1 MNSDDHIWLLL
12 IEDNENDA
20 VLIRRFLTSGQKMH
34 IDVEV
39 AGGLSSALKHLEGMK
54 YDVILSDLGLPD
66 SWGLDTFIKVH
77 SACPD
82 TPIIV
87 LTGMDDEAI
96 ALEAMQKGAQD
107 YFVKS
112 HINSRNMIRVILY
125 AIERQKLL
133 TRLED
138 SLKEI
143 KTLRGLLP
151 ICAWCKK
158 IRDDKGYWK
167 KVEDYITELTGTEF
181 THGICPACNAKLLE
195 QYSDSLTDKTRKL
208 NDMKY

>member
-1 MNSDDHIWLLL
+1 MNSDDHIWVLL
-12 IEDNENDA
+12 IEDNDSDA
-20 VLIRRFLTSGQKMH
+20 VLIRKFLASGRNMH

-39 AGGLSSALKHLEGMK
+39 ADRLSSALKHLGGMK
-54 YDVILSDLGLPD
+54 YDIILSDLGLPD
-66 SWGLDTFIKVH
+66 SSGLDTFAKVH

-82 TPIIV
+82 APIIV
-87 LTGMDDEAI
+87 LTGLDDEAV
-96 ALEAMQKGAQD
+96 ALEAMQQGAQD
-107 YFVKS
+107 YLVKS
-112 HINSRNMIRVILY
+112 HINSSNMVRIIRY

-133 TRLED
+133 IRLEN

-167 KVEDYITELTGTEF
+167 KVEAYITELTGTEF
-181 THGICPACNAKLLE
+181 THGICPACHSKLME
-195 QYSDSLTDKTRKL
+195 RYSDSMAEKILK
-208 NDMKY
+208 NE